1 MKLSV
6 WARQQGLCYKTAWR
20 MWKDGKLP
28 VPAEQLPTG
37 TVIVHAEER
46 QPSGVALYA
55 RVSSADQRADLD
67 RQLARLTE
75 FALAKRLS
83 IVEAVKEVGSGMD
96 GQRKGLLRLLR
107 DPKIGTIL
115 VEHRDRLMR
124 LGFEQVEAALAA
136 HGRSVL
142 VVDPEE
148 RTDDRVCDLEEV
160 ILSLGERL
168 YGKRAAKDRVKNALE
183 ALISKANLPSS
194 PAGCA

>member
-6 WARQQGLCYKTAWR
+6 WARRQGIGYKTAWR
-20 MWKDGKLP
+20 MWKDGKMP
-28 VPAEQLPTG
+28 VPVEQLPTG

-46 QPSGVALYA
+46 QPGGVALYA
-55 RVSSADQRADLD
+55 RVSSADQKADLD

-75 FALAKRLS
+75 WALAKRLP
-83 IVEAVKEVGSGMD
+83 IVDAVREVGSGMD

-124 LGFEQVEAALAA
+124 LGLEQVEAALAA

-148 RTDDRVCDLEEV
+148 RTDDMVRDLEEV

-168 YGKRAAKDRVKNALE
+168 YGKRPARNRARKALE
-183 ALISKANLPSS
+183 ALHE
-194 PAGCA
+194 

>member
-46 QPSGVALYA
+46 QPSSVALYA
-55 RVSSADQRADLD
+55 RVSSADQKGDLD

-75 FALAKRLS
+75 FALARRLS

-136 HGRSVL
+136 QGRSVL
-142 VVDPEE
+142 VVDSEE
-148 RTDDRVCDLEEV
+148 RTDDKVRDLEEV

-168 YGKRAAKDRVKNALE
+168 YGKSAANDRMKKALG
-183 ALISKANLPSS
+183 ALISKANLPPA